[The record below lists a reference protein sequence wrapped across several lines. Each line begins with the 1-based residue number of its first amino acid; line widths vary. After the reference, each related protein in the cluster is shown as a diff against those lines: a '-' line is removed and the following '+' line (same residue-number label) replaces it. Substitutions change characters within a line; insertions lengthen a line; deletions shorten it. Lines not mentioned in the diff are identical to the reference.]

1 MPSRT
6 AEASKAVRKA
16 WQREQELVQVGK
28 GTRDWNEEQQQDI
41 WNMESHTMMTEKPSR
56 DIICKM

>member
-41 WNMESHTMMTEKPSR
+41 LE
-56 DIICKM
+56 